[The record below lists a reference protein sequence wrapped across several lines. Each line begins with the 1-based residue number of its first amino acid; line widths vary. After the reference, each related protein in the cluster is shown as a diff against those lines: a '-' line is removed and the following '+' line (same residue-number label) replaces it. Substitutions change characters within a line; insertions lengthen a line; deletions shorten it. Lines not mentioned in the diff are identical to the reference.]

1 MRGHPSSVKQTGA
14 QLLSPFYC
22 CRGQKCP
29 QCEESMKKL
38 TDKQSK
44 MLRFIKDYMIQNG
57 YCPSTRDIMDG
68 LGYKSTSNVNM
79 MLHALEDKGYIEMP
93 IKGGSRAIKV
103 VGLEVVEG
111 ITYGDVLT
119 SLFPNLE
126 VIKEENEE
134 MEITG
139 VSMESWDIDI
149 WVYPKLWD
157 APFERGIPD
166 EKE

>member
-68 LGYKSTSNVNM
+68 LGYKSTSNVNV
-79 MLHALEDKGYIEMP
+79 MLQQLEDKGYIEMP

-103 VGLEVVEG
+103 VGLAIVEG
-111 ITYGDVLT
+111 ITYGDVLEN
-119 SLFPNLE
+119 LFSD
-126 VIKEENEE
+126 VTVVSEESEE

-139 VSMESWDIDI
+139 ISIESQEIDI
-149 WVYPKLWD
+149 WCTERLWN
-157 APFERGIPD
+157 APLGKDVANE
-166 EKE
+166 

>member
-1 MRGHPSSVKQTGA
+1 
-14 QLLSPFYC
+14 
-22 CRGQKCP
+22 
-29 QCEESMKKL
+29 MKKL

-103 VGLEVVEG
+103 VGLVVVEG
-111 ITYGDVLT
+111 ITYGDVLQN
-119 SLFPNLE
+119 LFPNVE
-126 VIKEENEE
+126 IVREESEE

-139 VSMESWDIDI
+139 VSMESRDIGI
-149 WVYPKLWD
+149 WVNPKLWD
-157 APFERGIPD
+157 APFERGIPV